1 MCRVICM
8 LTNWPATTLF
18 KCHAIIKY
26 QWFLFTHSCYYV
38 GSAKKFVDSV
48 TCACTQFSL
57 MSLIILRLQP
67 KYTSY
72 YHQGLKNILQEMR
85 YEFQHGLNG
94 KSTSVLGNQ
103 IASLISVLIQ
113 SHFFHFFIMS
123 LFTLVSIMQVLAK
136 TGKSKCKS
144 WPRRASLNA
153 SLGQDLARLKH
164 VKNSKKTS
172 EMAEKTSKIAPK
184 NV

>member
-8 LTNWPATTLF
+8 LTYWPATTLF

-38 GSAKKFVDSV
+38 GSAKKIVDSV

-57 MSLIILRLQP
+57 MSLIILRPQP
-67 KYTSY
+67 KHTSY

-85 YEFQHGLNG
+85 YEFQHGLKG

-103 IASLISVLIQ
+103 NASLISVLIR

-144 WPRRASLNA
+144 WPRRTSLNA

-164 VKNSKKTS
+164 VKNSQ
-172 EMAEKTSKIAPK
+172 K
-184 NV
+184 NVRNGRKKKRPK